1 MSNKG
6 ISEVNSYGL
15 LRAEKDMTGAMNR
28 LISIVRQGMESFWTI
43 HWFLRLGMLIFTI
56 SAALD
61 LSYHIGASFWPG
73 NLDAI
78 LGPDGYYTHL
88 ALFVGMVLIVIGVIL
103 TRPQPSRQTI
113 AELTEKTIER
123 R

>member
-1 MSNKG
+1 M
-6 ISEVNSYGL
+6 L
-15 LRAEKDMTGAMNR
+15 GAMSR
-28 LISIVRQGMESFWTI
+28 LISIVRQEIGAFWTI
-43 HWFLRLGMLIFTI
+43 HWFLRFGILVFTI

-61 LSYHIGASFWPG
+61 LSHHIGASFWPG
-73 NLDAI
+73 NLDAF

-103 TRPQPSRQTI
+103 TSAQPSRQPI
-113 AELTEKTIER
+113 PEITEKTIKR